1 MRKIQSLLKWSRMQ
15 EFVLMASEFIMHSI
29 AKTLKRKPQKDRGTF
44 LACLEDRN
52 GEAVGSLET
61 PCLPCCSTACLT
73 LQCIHF
79 WLFLTPSKLT
89 SLCSKCCLVFFIFL
103 FFCLCVCVPVLYFCL
118 FFVLL
123 YFVLFSLSMGNQ
135 ADSQEG
141 FSWNLLWVVTADLK

>member
-1 MRKIQSLLKWSRMQ
+1 MQ

-89 SLCSKCCLVFFIFL
+89 SLCSKCCLFFFIFL
-103 FFCLCVCVPVLYFCL
+103 FFVSVCMYLFCIFVCFLFCFILFYFPFQWVIKL
-118 FFVLL
+118 IPRKDSHEIFSELL
-123 YFVLFSLSMGNQ
+123 LQ
-135 ADSQEG
+135 I
-141 FSWNLLWVVTADLK
+141 